1 MMSSPR
7 EYRVRQARKIS
18 TEMTVPGDKSIS
30 HRALMLASLSNGECE
45 ISGLL
50 PSSDCL
56 STLEAMRS
64 LGVRID
70 TIEKND
76 EGEPVTVRV
85 HGVGGKFVKP
95 EGSLDCGN
103 SGTTMRLMAGI
114 LAAQDFETRLTG
126 DASLSRRPMRRV
138 IEPLEKM
145 GASITA
151 EGEGGCAPLVIK
163 GGALSPIHYDLPVAS
178 AQVKSCI
185 LLAGMLSHGR
195 TSVTEPAPTRD
206 HTERMLDYFLV
217 KTRREGGT
225 VSIRGPQMPESRDFR
240 VPGDISSAAFW
251 LVAAAAQVGSRLTI
265 RDVGL
270 NPTRSGIL
278 QVLVRMGANISDAL
292 VGDGNGEPVGN
303 VTVRGRKLKGIDI
316 SGDVI
321 PNIIDELPI
330 IAVAAALA
338 EGTTSIRGAEELRVK
353 ETDRIQAVADN
364 LELMGVTV
372 RQFYDGMEIDGGAKL
387 KGARI
392 PSYGDHRIAMSFA
405 IAGLFA
411 EGETVIDDTGC
422 VATSYPGFERELK
435 RFMSAQ
441 ISAGRG
447 EPTISAVFTA
457 ADLAERERVVREHR
471 KKEKAEHREEKQR
484 EKERKRRE
492 KAEDE
497 E

>member
-1 MMSSPR
+1 MSSSPR
-7 EYRVRQARKIS
+7 EYKVRQARKIS

-30 HRALMLASLSNGECE
+30 HRALMLASLANGACE
-45 ISGLL
+45 IRGLL

-56 STLEAMRS
+56 STLEAMRA

-70 TIEKND
+70 VIEKNGD
-76 EGEPVTVRV
+76 GDPVTVRV
-85 HGVGGKFVKP
+85 HGVGGKFTKP
-95 EGSLDCGN
+95 EGPIDCGN
-103 SGTTMRLMAGI
+103 SGTTMRLMSGI
-114 LAAQDFETRLTG
+114 LAAQDFETRLVG
-126 DASLSRRPMRRV
+126 DESLSRRPMRRV
-138 IEPLEKM
+138 MEPLEKM
-145 GASITA
+145 GANVTA
-151 EGEGGCAPLVIK
+151 EGEGDCAPLVIR
-163 GGALSPIHYDLPVAS
+163 GGSLSPIHYDLPVAS
-178 AQVKSCI
+178 AQVKSCV

-217 KTRREGGT
+217 KTRREKGT
-225 VSIRGPQMPESRDFR
+225 VTIQGPQVPESRDFR

-251 LVAAAAQVGSRLTI
+251 LVAAAAQVGARLTI

-292 VGDGNGEPVGN
+292 LGDGNGEPFGN
-303 VTVRGRKLKGIDI
+303 ITVRGRKLRGIDI

-321 PNIIDELPI
+321 PNIIDELPV

-372 RQFYDGMEIDGGAKL
+372 RQFYDGMEIDGGSKL
-387 KGARI
+387 KCARV
-392 PSYGDHRIAMSFA
+392 PSYGDHRIAMAFA

-411 EGETVIDDTGC
+411 EGETVIEDTAC
-422 VATSYPGFERELK
+422 VSTSYPGFERELK

-441 ISAGRG
+441 VSAGQSV
-447 EPTISAVFTA
+447 PTITSVFNA
-457 ADLAERERVVREHR
+457 DDLAARERAVKEQR
-471 KKEKAEHREEKQR
+471 KKEKEEH
-484 EKERKRRE
+484 RRE
-492 KAEDE
+492 KRRGDKRDE
-497 E
+497 A